1 MRLNHLIY
9 QSQALTAF
17 TQPEL
22 VELLRKSWTYNLDH
36 HVTGMLLHAPNGQF
50 LQVLEGEEA
59 AVHQLYHNR
68 IAHDPRHEHLIV
80 LSEGTSATQAFPD
93 WCMSFRASPGL
104 PAQPGYYAPT
114 ALYLRVSNLTRAT
127 PELKRLLLDFT
138 MGYDDS
144 ALCESMIGSK
154 R

>member
-1 MRLNHLIY
+1 MRLYHLIY

-22 VELLRKSWTYNLDH
+22 VELLRKSWTCNLEH

-59 AVHQLYHNR
+59 AVHHLYYNR
-68 IAHDPRHEHLIV
+68 IAPDPRHEHLIV
-80 LSEGTSATQAFPD
+80 LSEGPSSTQVFAD

-104 PAQPGYYAPT
+104 PALPGYYAPT

-127 PELKRLLLDFT
+127 PELKRLLLDFA

-144 ALCESMIGSK
+144 ALCESMIGS
-154 R
+154 RR

>member
-1 MRLNHLIY
+1 MHLYHLIY

-50 LQVLEGEEA
+50 LQVLEGEET
-59 AVHQLYHNR
+59 AVHQLYYNR

-80 LSEGTSATQAFPD
+80 LSEGTSTTQVFSD
-93 WCMSFRASPGL
+93 WCMSFRASTGP
-104 PAQPGYYAPT
+104 PAQLGYYAPT
-114 ALYLRVSNLTRAT
+114 TLYLRVSNLTRAT
-127 PELKRLLLDFT
+127 PELKRLLLDFA